1 MIAFEFTILNVKPFW
16 ILQGSPQGKCFD
28 LSGPTAGRDESKI
41 DTGRLFPLFCLALLL
56 CFLLFGKLH
65 RAENCTPGA
74 YCSLP
79 AR

>member
-28 LSGPTAGRDESKI
+28 LLGPTAGRDESKI
-41 DTGRLFPLFCLALLL
+41 DTGRLFLL